1 MSAALGG
8 CALLA
13 IRERKMQGWGRSV
26 VLNRW
31 QLNLLVECEHA
42 AGDGNATKST
52 AGVIRD

>member
-13 IRERKMQGWGRSV
+13 IRERKMKGWGRSV